1 MAATIQPLA
10 VAAAL
15 PGLTQALGSMILA
28 NPRPLTEAEASTLSK
43 AVLLAPTRRLTP
55 EMIASIDAL
64 RVYEECD
71 CGCATVWFMP
81 DGALAGNIVAEAET
95 QKDSEQIGVT
105 VFAKNGALAGLEVTG
120 DGKTPLPSPNA
131 AWTAI

>member
-1 MAATIQPLA
+1 
-10 VAAAL
+10 
-15 PGLTQALGSMILA
+15 MILT
-28 NPRPLTEAEASTLSK
+28 NPRSLSDSEASTLSK

-55 EMIASIDAL
+55 EMLASIGTL
-64 RVYEECD
+64 RVFEECD
-71 CGCATVWFMP
+71 CGCATIWFMP
-81 DGALAGNIVAEAET
+81 DGSIAGNIVAEADT
-95 QKDSEQIGVT
+95 QNGSEQIGVT